1 MQVRNT
7 LRNLNLLNLLLLSA
21 AALFVIYSIFPSF
34 PVEVRYSVPV
44 SKNGA
49 EEEEP
54 RNAQPRIF
62 SIAEYANI
70 SEDNLFHPERK
81 IPAEKKDEQPLPK
94 PEFVLY
100 GTLVTNDVRVAY
112 MEDMKAPRSTTGRGK
127 RQTALKKGDSLSG
140 FTVSEIGEDKVV
152 MVRGKEKMVIA
163 VHNPSRKTEAV
174 QSTAAPAESGKP
186 QPRTPLT
193 PAQNRDLRRS
203 GAAAQRNVTSSPIK
217 AQPATPSLPAQGQ

>member
-7 LRNLNLLNLLLLSA
+7 IRNLNLLNLLLLSA
-21 AALFVIYSIFPSF
+21 AALFVICSIFPSF

-44 SKNGA
+44 SKNHA
-49 EEEEP
+49 KEEEF

-203 GAAAQRNVTSSPIK
+203 GAATQRNVTSSPIK